1 MLAFNVIN
9 LEQHRALQQNAARAH
24 LPEFRH
30 SELSLIARSSS
41 GPKLSKLNRQI
52 QESNRRVTYR
62 KQTIETSSNRQK
74 FQKRL
79 RPFPRPTSS
88 SSPRDLDTPAT
99 RKMEPLARKSEAFSL
114 RGCTTSNWPARHLL
128 GGLALSAFCEGFV
141 SQNCISNRFWPKNRS
156 YGKQRSKPRLTGSRF
171 VWLENAFNGN
181 FPMSAAGFLPSCDH
195 MRNYGRS

>member
-79 RPFPRPTSS
+79 SPFPRPTSS

-99 RKMEPLARKSEAFSL
+99 RKMEPLARKNEAVL
-114 RGCTTSNWPARHLL
+114 AKWAPTSNRNWVTNRSHRKQTTKPCLTGARTHIREFQKSPKIDPIF
-128 GGLALSAFCEGFV
+128 GLFFAP
-141 SQNCISNRFWPKNRS
+141 ISGAKNR
-156 YGKQRSKPRLTGSRF
+156 GI
-171 VWLENAFNGN
+171 A
-181 FPMSAAGFLPSCDH
+181 
-195 MRNYGRS
+195 